1 MMLLVALSELHP
13 LSRNEIAKLPAKPGV
28 YVLFQVQIPV
38 HADAAKNLRRSLL
51 AAKAKFA
58 GATHFAVEVIEKDSL
73 GVVQRL
79 GHLRKELARVR
90 TAGFIGSDSR
100 HS

>member
-1 MMLLVALSELHP
+1 MMLVVALSELHP

-38 HADAAKNLRRSLL
+38 HADTAKNLRRSLL
-51 AAKAKFA
+51 VAKAKFA
-58 GATHFAVEVIEKDSL
+58 GATHFAVEVIEKDSR

-79 GHLRKELARVR
+79 GQLRKELARVR
-90 TAGFIGSDSR
+90 TAAFIGSDWHNS
-100 HS
+100 